1 MLFYFSNQT
10 FFNSFLRKSY
20 RVNLVSSCFI
30 FFDKKYLLKELK
42 YINKYFSKY
51 KWRILIG
58 LLITILSKLLA
69 LKVPQI
75 VGDSL
80 NVVEDYQNGIIT
92 NLDEVKHQLLINV
105 LVIIGVALLA
115 GFFTFLMRQ
124 TIIVTSRLIEFD
136 LKNEIYQQYQRLS
149 LNFYKKNRTGDL
161 MNRISEDVSK
171 VRMYVGPAIM
181 YSMNMIVLFAVGFT
195 QMISIDVKLTMYT
208 LIPFPLLS
216 ISIFVLSK
224 VIHKR
229 STVVQQYLSKLTT
242 FNQEFFSGI
251 NVVKSY
257 GIEASIIKDFDKIAD
272 ESKEKNIHLHKAN
285 ALFFPLMILLIG
297 ISNLLVLYIGGK
309 QYISGEI
316 QIGTIIEF
324 MLYVNILTWPVAVV
338 GWVTSMIQQAEA
350 SQLRIN
356 EFLQQVPEIQNT
368 SETSTEILGNVTF
381 KDVTFTYDDTNITAL
396 KNINFSVK
404 QGETLAI
411 LGKTGS
417 GKSTIIEL
425 ISRLY
430 DTKIG
435 TVLLDNKPIK
445 EANLDD
451 VRSQIGFVPQDPFL
465 FSESIEDNIKFGKE
479 EATEEEIIN
488 AAKNA
493 DVHKNIIDFPKGYKT
508 ILGERGVTLSGGQ
521 KQRVSI
527 ARAIIKQPKILI
539 FDDCLS
545 AVDTETEEKILSNL
559 ERISK
564 NITTFII
571 SHRVSS
577 AKNADKIIVLDEGKI
592 TQQGTHNQL
601 ITEKGYYK
609 DLYEQQL
616 LEKEI

>member
-1 MLFYFSNQT
+1 
-10 FFNSFLRKSY
+10 
-20 RVNLVSSCFI
+20 
-30 FFDKKYLLKELK
+30 LKELRHV
-42 YINKYFSKY
+42 NKYFSKY
-51 KWRILIG
+51 KWRLIIG
-58 LLITILSKLLA
+58 LSITILAKFLA
-69 LKVPQI
+69 LKIPQI
-75 VGDSL
+75 VGESL
-80 NVVEDYQNGIIT
+80 NVVEDYQEGIIT
-92 NLDEVKHQLLINV
+92 DIDEVHHQLLINV
-105 LVIIGVALLA
+105 LIIIGVALLS

-181 YSMNMIVLFAVGFT
+181 YTINMLVLFAVGFT
-195 QMISIDVKLTMYT
+195 QMLSIDVKLTMYT

-229 STVVQQYLSKLTT
+229 STIVQQYLSKLTT

-257 GIEASIIKDFDKIAD
+257 GIENAIIKDFDEIANK
-272 ESKEKNIHLHKAN
+272 SKEKNIHLQKAN
-285 ALFFPLMILLIG
+285 ALFFPLMVLLIG
-297 ISNLLVLYIGGK
+297 VSNLLVLYIGGK
-309 QYISGEI
+309 EYINGEI

-338 GWVTSMIQQAEA
+338 GWVTSMVQQAEA
-350 SQLRIN
+350 SQARIN
-356 EFLQQVPEIQNT
+356 EFLQEVPEIQNAV
-368 SETSTEILGNVTF
+368 STPTLLEGNVTF

-396 KNINFSVK
+396 KNISFSVK

-430 DTKIG
+430 DTTKGSI
-435 TVLLDNKPIK
+435 LLDNTPIK

-451 VRSQIGFVPQDPFL
+451 VRNQIGFVPQDPFL

-479 EATEEEIIN
+479 DATKEEIIA

-493 DVHKNIIDFPKGYKT
+493 DVHKNIVNFPNGYKT
-508 ILGERGVTLSGGQ
+508 VLGERGVTLSGGQ

-527 ARAIIKQPKILI
+527 ARAIIKKPKILI

-577 AKNADKIIVLDEGKI
+577 AKNADKIIVLEDGQI
-592 TQQGTHNQL
+592 AQQGTHNQL
-601 ITEKGYYK
+601 ITQDGHYK
-609 DLYEQQL
+609 ELYKQQL